1 MELTQNNLQAHFLL
15 HIRSN
20 AWVYKVFIYVKTLF
34 FQPFYLIIYYE
45 QLWFEILVLAVL
57 NSFYLNNK

>member
-20 AWVYKVFIYVKTLF
+20 AWVYKVFIYVKNPIF
-34 FQPFYLIIYYE
+34 S
-45 QLWFEILVLAVL
+45 AVL
-57 NSFYLNNK
+57 SNYLLRATLV

>member
-20 AWVYKVFIYVKTLF
+20 AWVYKVFIYVKPYF
-34 FQPFYLIIYYE
+34 S
-45 QLWFEILVLAVL
+45 AVL
-57 NSFYLNNK
+57 SNYLLRATLV